1 LASNPRLD
9 DLRKRFERERGSR
22 VFAQFAEELRRAGET
37 AEAIRVSREGL
48 ALHPSYT
55 TARITLGRALLDGG
69 EVEGAAREFEGVL
82 KTTPDN
88 LIASRYLGE
97 CLEKRG
103 EVGAALQHYEKAL
116 LFSPGDEWIK
126 GRMVALGS
134 GAEGSARGGAAR
146 ASGVP
151 GAQAVVTAAG
161 QATLRTGPI
170 PVPSAADEEA
180 VTLPGGTGVPARAGG
195 VGEGVWGEPG
205 VAEWGGTSVA
215 EPAIASESP
224 APGANPP
231 AAVSGAAEPAQ
242 TVARTHE
249 EEEFELETAA
259 APRTQGERPQ
269 LTFRPLVDDEA
280 GAAEFAQGPWME
292 AGEDRLPTA
301 PLTVPES
308 VLAWSARAAQ
318 GQEPAPAAQ
327 RQAPAAEVET
337 IAVKAT
343 ETAAADLV
351 SPTLAEL
358 YLKQGSP
365 ARALEMYQTLL
376 ARDPGNEGLQAR
388 VAELRNLAGR
398 SVTRGKSAGGREAQ
412 VRRAVARLEGLL
424 AAVRSAIAA
433 GGSRG

>member
-1 LASNPRLD
+1 LASNPRLE

-69 EVEGAAREFEGVL
+69 EVDEAAREFEGVL

-103 EVGAALQHYEKAL
+103 EVAAALQHYEKAL

-134 GAEGSARGGAAR
+134 GAEGSARAGAA
-146 ASGVP
+146 
-151 GAQAVVTAAG
+151 GARGLPVAQVAVTPAG

-170 PVPSAADEEA
+170 PLASAADDEA
-180 VTLPGGTGVPARAGG
+180 VTLPGGTGVPAVAGG
-195 VGEGVWGEPG
+195 VGEAVSREPR
-205 VAEWGGTSVA
+205 VPEWGRPSAA
-215 EPAIASESP
+215 EPAVPSESQ
-224 APGANPP
+224 APGGAEAVGANLP
-231 AAVSGAAEPAQ
+231 AAVSGAAEPARAA
-242 TVARTHE
+242 ARTHE
-249 EEEFELETAA
+249 EEEFELETTA

-269 LTFRPLVDDEA
+269 LTFRPLVDYEA
-280 GAAEFAQGPWME
+280 GAAEFAQGAWME

-308 VLAWSARAAQ
+308 VLASSARAAQ
-318 GQEPAPAAQ
+318 APG
-327 RQAPAAEVET
+327 AEVET

-343 ETAAADLV
+343 ETGAADLA

-376 ARDPGNEGLQAR
+376 ARDPGNQGLQAR
-388 VAELRNLAGR
+388 VAELRNVAGR